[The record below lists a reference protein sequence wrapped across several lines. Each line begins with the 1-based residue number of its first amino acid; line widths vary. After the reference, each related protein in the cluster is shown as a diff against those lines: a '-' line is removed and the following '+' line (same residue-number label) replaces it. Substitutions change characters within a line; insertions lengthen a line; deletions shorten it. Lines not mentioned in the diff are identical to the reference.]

1 MKDAFIIVQAV
12 LIRDY
17 HDDNTS
23 DLSTS
28 HKCCGMPRSLASYVS
43 RWVRS

>member
-1 MKDAFIIVQAV
+1 MKKDAFIIVQAV

-23 DLSTS
+23 D
-28 HKCCGMPRSLASYVS
+28 SLYLTNAAEC
-43 RWVRS
+43 RGHLAHT